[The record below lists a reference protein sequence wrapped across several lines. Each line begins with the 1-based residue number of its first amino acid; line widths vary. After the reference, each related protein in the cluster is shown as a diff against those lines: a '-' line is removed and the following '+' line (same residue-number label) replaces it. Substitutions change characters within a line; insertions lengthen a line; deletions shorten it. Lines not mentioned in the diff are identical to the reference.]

1 MCVFCDA
8 FLSTCI
14 PAAFL
19 YRTNRDGNV
28 IIFIKGVS
36 PPCIVM
42 LPGAYV
48 YSYLLGL
55 LDAAA
60 VSAVLITGPINARAT
75 TAVLVPTTKSTKS
88 FNSS

>member
-1 MCVFCDA
+1 
-8 FLSTCI
+8 
-14 PAAFL
+14 
-19 YRTNRDGNV
+19 
-28 IIFIKGVS
+28 
-36 PPCIVM
+36 M